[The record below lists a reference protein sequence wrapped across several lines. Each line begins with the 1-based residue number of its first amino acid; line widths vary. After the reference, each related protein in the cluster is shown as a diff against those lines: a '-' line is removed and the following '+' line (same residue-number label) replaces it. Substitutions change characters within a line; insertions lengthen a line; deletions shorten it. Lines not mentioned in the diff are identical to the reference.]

1 MGAETR
7 PTKTMNKPV
16 IEANNGERQRAL
28 SPATCSAARPIT
40 PEDVIKEADR
50 NYDLGRKHG
59 LEEARPS
66 LAATQRLLLEIA
78 IEQRQHQEWR
88 TLAMRMADES
98 TAVLDNAHWEVK
110 HGSGDLLTTIKA
122 VREKY
127 RLETQLPPNVDLS
140 QRHGQ
145 KPADSERKNDDEK

>member
-1 MGAETR
+1 MANDSD
-7 PTKTMNKPV
+7 KTERV
-16 IEANNGERQRAL
+16 IT
-28 SPATCSAARPIT
+28 SPPATCSAARPIT
-40 PEDVIKEADR
+40 SEDVIKEADR

-66 LAATQRLLLEIA
+66 LDATQRLLLKIA
-78 IEQRQHQEWR
+78 TQQQQHQEWR

-127 RLETQLPPNVDLS
+127 RLETQMPPNGA
-140 QRHGQ
+140 R
-145 KPADSERKNDDEK
+145 

>member
-1 MGAETR
+1 MT
-7 PTKTMNKPV
+7 TMKQMQAAAKWDTGFAKPESEPP
-16 IEANNGERQRAL
+16 IAGSAI
-28 SPATCSAARPIT
+28 CSAARPIT
-40 PEDVIKEADR
+40 PEDVVKEANR

-59 LEEARPS
+59 LAEARPS

-78 IEQRQHQEWR
+78 IEQRHHQEWR
-88 TLAMRMADES
+88 TLAMRLADES

-127 RLETQLPPNVDLS
+127 RLETQMPPNDPHEP
-140 QRHGQ
+140 RR
-145 KPADSERKNDDEK
+145 E

>member
-1 MGAETR
+1 MTTANENSSG
-7 PTKTMNKPV
+7 KPEGV
-16 IEANNGERQRAL
+16 IT
-28 SPATCSAARPIT
+28 SPPATCSAARPIT
-40 PEDVIKEADR
+40 PEDVVKEADR

-127 RLETQLPPNVDLS
+127 RLETQMPPNDPD
-140 QRHGQ
+140 QR
-145 KPADSERKNDDEK
+145 PERRTI

>member
-1 MGAETR
+1 MLKSSELKAAM
-7 PTKTMNKPV
+7 KLKQSYDKPEGQPP
-16 IEANNGERQRAL
+16 IAGSAI
-28 SPATCSAARPIT
+28 CSAARPIT
-40 PEDVIKEADR
+40 RQDVVKEADR

-59 LEEARPS
+59 LAEARPS

-78 IEQRQHQEWR
+78 IEQRHHQEWR
-88 TLAMRMADES
+88 TLAMRLADES

-127 RLETQLPPNVDLS
+127 RLETQMPPNSVMDRTTS
-140 QRHGQ
+140 NHKTD
-145 KPADSERKNDDEK
+145 KPL